1 MKNKKTVIIA
11 IVIILS
17 IAVIV
22 GAIFIINKKA
32 PKPEEALSTYISL
45 LNEQKYEEMYSMISE
60 YSKSQ
65 ISQED
70 FIKRNKNIYEG
81 IDAYDIKI
89 TPSKTTKDG
98 KTYSIKYDESMST
111 SAGTISFTNTAKL
124 VKGDK
129 DYKISWS
136 SSMIFPELRAT
147 DKVRV
152 STLSAKRGEILDR
165 NGEKLAENGTISSVG
180 IVPGKLGE
188 NKEESISKISELTGV
203 STDYINTQIS
213 ASYVKD
219 DTFVPIKKVSADNT
233 ELKSQLLEIPG
244 IKITSVNARV
254 YPLGEEVAHLIGYVQ
269 AISAEEL
276 KQKEGKGY
284 NSSSIIGKAG
294 LEQAYEDTLRGV
306 DGTEIYIADENGNKL
321 KTLATQEKKDG
332 TDVKLTIDSLIQK
345 NLYDQMKTDK
355 GFFVVMNPTTGELLA
370 TVSTPSYNSNDFV
383 LGMTTD
389 KWNELNNDASKPLY
403 NRFLQSYCPGSTFKP
418 ITAAI
423 GLTSGK
429 LKTDTTFNYSGLKW
443 QKNSSWGD
451 VYITTLTA
459 YNGPKNIANAL
470 IHSDNIFF
478 GQAAMQ
484 IGKDT
489 FCSGLDKLGF
499 NENIDQ
505 TIKFPLTFKKSQY
518 SNSEKADMNE
528 KQLADSGYGQ
538 GNILVNPIH
547 MASIYSAFAN
557 NGNMVKPYIEYE
569 NGKTEYLKEN
579 AFTSDAANT
588 VKNDLIQVVENPEG
602 TATDMKVPGVTIA
615 GKTGTAELKTTS
627 TDTES
632 GTLGWFDCFT
642 VDYSASNPNVN
653 DMLIIG
659 MIENTQNNSSGG
671 SHYVIKK
678 IRTLFVK

>member
-11 IVIILS
+11 IVIILA
-17 IAVIV
+17 IAVIAGV
-22 GAIFIINKKA
+22 IFIINKNA
-32 PKPEEALSTYISL
+32 PKPEETLSAYISL
-45 LNEQKYEEMYSMISE
+45 LNDQKYEEMYNMISE
-60 YSKSQ
+60 NSKTQ

-70 FIKRNKNIYEG
+70 FIKRNKNIYKG
-81 IDAYDIKI
+81 IDAYDIKV
-89 TPSKTTKDG
+89 TPSETTKDG

-111 SAGTISFTNTAKL
+111 SAGTITFTNTAKL
-124 VKGDK
+124 VKENK
-129 DYKISWS
+129 EYKISWA

-188 NKEESISKISELTGV
+188 NKEQNISKISELTGV

-233 ELKSQLLEIPG
+233 ELKNQLLEIPG
-244 IKITSVNARV
+244 IKITSVDARV
-254 YPLGEEVAHLIGYVQ
+254 YPLGEEAAHLIGYVQ

-389 KWNELNNDASKPLY
+389 KWNELNNDESKPLY

-423 GLTSGK
+423 GLTSEK
-429 LKTDTTFNYSGLKW
+429 ITTDTTFDYSGLKW

-499 NENIDQ
+499 NEDIDK

-557 NGNMVKPYIEYE
+557 NGNMVKPFIEYTNE
-569 NGKTEYLKEN
+569 NRMKREYLKEN
-579 AFTSDAANT
+579 VFTSDAANT

-602 TATDMKVPGVTIA
+602 TATDMKIPGVTIA

-642 VDYSASNPNVN
+642 IDYNNN

-659 MIENTQNNSSGG
+659 MVENTQNNSSGG

-678 IRTLFVK
+678 IRSLFTK